1 MRVAPALTETRDA
14 LDVSAGAFVDELARA
29 GVRHA
34 VVCPGSRSTPL
45 AILLDAHPGIRVWMH
60 LDERSASYF
69 ALGMAKASREPVAI
83 VATSGTATVNFAP
96 AVVEA
101 YYAKVPL
108 VLLTADRPPE
118 LRGVGAPQTIDQLR
132 LYGPHV
138 KWSVEMPLPE
148 ATDEAARHWRLV
160 ATRAVATAVEAPR
173 GPVHI
178 NFPFR
183 EPLIP
188 AMESVPSPGA
198 VAARVTSSPRRAHP
212 DDIDAIARELREL
225 RRGIIVCGPGD
236 DPELPATVAS
246 LGRAL
251 GYPVL
256 ADPLSGVRCGPHDRS
271 VVISAY
277 DAFLRDPRA
286 VDALRPEAVLRFGAQ
301 PTSKPLVT
309 LLRACQDARQIIV
322 DGDGGVD
329 GAPAV
334 GTQLVRADAALFCEA
349 LASVAR
355 VDADERWIRAWTS
368 ADAAARAAITS
379 HLLEG
384 DEISEPAVVAD
395 LAAEL
400 PDGAAVFAGNSMPVR
415 DLDSFF
421 AASGAGVRFMA
432 NRGVNGID
440 GVVSS
445 ALGAATAAGPL
456 VLVIGDLSF
465 YHDMN
470 GLLAAKRHA
479 IDATIVL
486 VNNDGGGIFSFLP
499 QAAHPE
505 RFEKLFGTPH
515 GLDFAAAAAVYGI
528 EFVRARDRR
537 QFRVEL
543 ARSVASPGV
552 QIIEVRT
559 ERGANVDAHRAIWRV
574 VADAVG
580 AELGR

>member
-1 MRVAPALTETRDA
+1 MTGTRDA
-14 LDVSAGAFVDELARA
+14 LDVSAGAFVDELACA
-29 GVRHA
+29 GVRHV

-45 AILLDAHPGIRVWMH
+45 TMLLDAHPGIRVWMH
-60 LDERSASYF
+60 LDERSAAYF
-69 ALGMAKASREPVAI
+69 ALGMAKASREPVS
-83 VATSGTATVNFAP
+83 VLATSGTATVNFAP

-108 VLLTADRPPE
+108 IVLTADRPPE

-132 LYGPHV
+132 LYGPHA
-138 KWSVEMPLPE
+138 KWSVDMPLPE
-148 ATDEAARHWRLV
+148 STDEAARHWRLV
-160 ATRAVATAVEAPR
+160 AARAAATAIEAPR
-173 GPVHI
+173 GPVHV

-188 AMESVPSPGA
+188 AMADAPSSGR
-198 VAARVTSSPRRAHP
+198 AAAHVTPAPRRPHP
-212 DDIDAIARELREL
+212 DDVEAIARELREL

-236 DPELPATVAS
+236 DPALPDAVAS

-256 ADPLSGVRCGPHDRS
+256 ADPLSGVRCGPHDRAL
-271 VVISAY
+271 VVSAY
-277 DAFLRDPRA
+277 DALLRDPRA
-286 VDALRPEAVLRFGAQ
+286 VEELRPEAVLRFGAQ

-309 LLRACQDARQIIV
+309 LLRACEDARQIII
-322 DGDGGVD
+322 DGDGGWTEPF
-329 GAPAV
+329 PAS
-334 GTQLVRADAALFCEA
+334 TQLVRADAAPFCEA
-349 LASVAR
+349 LAAAAC
-355 VDADERWIRAWTS
+355 VDADERWVRAWTS
-368 ADAAARAAITS
+368 ADGAARAAIAS
-379 HLLEG
+379 HLRDGEEL
-384 DEISEPAVVAD
+384 SEPAVIAD

-432 NRGVNGID
+432 NRGASGID

-445 ALGAATAAGPL
+445 ALGAASVAGPL
-456 VLVIGDLSF
+456 VLVVGDLSF

-479 IDATIVL
+479 IDGTIVL

-505 RFEKLFGTPH
+505 RFEELFGMPH

-528 EFVRARDRR
+528 EFVRARNRR
-537 QFRVEL
+537 HFREEL
-543 ARSVASPGV
+543 ARSIASPGV

-559 ERGANVDAHRAIWRV
+559 ERAANVDAHRAIWRA
-574 VADAVG
+574 VADAVD
-580 AELGR
+580 AELAR